1 MNENKQAAIN
11 AIWANPSPA
20 FGGCGFYARGAFQE
34 NQAGEAYKERGKIRI
49 RLTASGNNIT
59 VFYNGDSREEQSDV
73 FTYVGQYHLGTGGD
87 FKRTLEELAR
97 LYNLPLEW
105 TEKERQALRLGE
117 LAREA
122 AAVLIESLRKHPDGV
137 AAKYINQRGFST
149 DGVHFGELTEDSA
162 REVAAVLKSKG
173 KKFNAEDLAA
183 LGITTGRA
191 NAGYNCVLPY
201 YTNGQ
206 IQGFVYR
213 NVRPNIPDKDRYRD
227 SRDLGQ
233 PGFCDALER
242 GGRAIIVEGQL
253 DALRLIKL
261 GYKNVIGLGGRSL
274 SSEIA
279 RLLKSFNITEAV
291 YIPDHET
298 DATGARTNTKTV
310 QDAIK
315 GILAAK
321 DDDGRPILKGL
332 EVADLP
338 VPATTKAH
346 NKNDADEYGKT
357 QPDDLGGLIELGA
370 VPAWS
375 WELDRL
381 SEQTANKRKTQIQA
395 DFEEIYSRYP
405 SPLERQLISREIGNR
420 ADEFAKFGITPEG
433 LANLDAWRKSR
444 EYNDRIKAAA
454 EELSK
459 AVKAEANP
467 ATVAE
472 IVRRL
477 AEAQRSDTRADWE
490 QQLQTPFEM
499 DLAAIQ
505 AQPDTIA
512 TKWQLYYYRK
522 GENTPTEGERVEFW
536 PADITI
542 FCAATSHGKTS
553 ILVQTALDLIKS
565 TDKTYLYISVEE
577 NRRQLLERFL
587 NVYLPI
593 GTEWPDKLNQG
604 KNSAGNYCF
613 KRGTRKRAIKS
624 ALRGH
629 TSNKDYRPEIAGNN
643 EHFAALAEMIRRGV
657 ADYKTKVAP
666 RLLLIHTDASAESI
680 ADNIKFYADRLRNEG
695 RDVGAVFLDYMQLLT
710 AEGDEYS
717 RHDEIK
723 SICKALKECAAQTE
737 LPLVIASQL
746 NRNALKNNGAE
757 TGIDALT
764 VANIAEGADI
774 ERIAHDIYL
783 LWQVDKTPL
792 QSYRDS
798 DGGTDEK
805 KVKRG
810 LRSAR
815 LFEETSKTNPAPI
828 LKSGYL
834 YIEQL
839 KARDGQAGGW
849 GLLPYDGEAG
859 TIGATDQGKT
869 KEYK

>member
-1 MNENKQAAIN
+1 MNENKQAVIN

-20 FGGCGFYARGAFQE
+20 FGCGFHNSGPYQE
-34 NQAGEAYKERGKIRI
+34 NDAGGMYKERGKIRI
-49 RLTASGNNIT
+49 GLTASGNNIT
-59 VFYNGDSREEQSDV
+59 VYYNGDSRDQQSDI
-73 FTYVGQYHLGTGGD
+73 FTYLGQYHYNNGGD
-87 FKRTLEELAR
+87 FRRTLGALAE
-97 LYNLPLEW
+97 LYNLPMHW
-105 TEKERQALRLGE
+105 TEKESQALRLGD

-122 AAVLIESLRKHPDGV
+122 AAVLIESLRKHPQG
-137 AAKYINQRGFST
+137 AAARYLQQRGFNA
-149 DGVHFGELTEDSA
+149 DGVHFGELEESSA
-162 REVAAVLKSKG
+162 DEVEAVLKAKG
-173 KKFNAEDLAA
+173 KQYNADDLEA
-183 LGITTGRA
+183 LGITRSRA
-191 NAGYNCVLPY
+191 RAGYNCVLPY

-206 IQGFVYR
+206 IQGFIYR
-213 NVRPNIPDKDRYRD
+213 NVRPDVKDKDRYRD
-227 SRDLGQ
+227 SRNLGQ
-233 PGFCDALER
+233 PGFCDALKR
-242 GGRAIIVEGQL
+242 GQRAIIVEGQF

-261 GYKNVIGLGGRSL
+261 NYSNVIAFGGRSL
-274 SSEIA
+274 SSELA
-279 RLLKSFNITEAV
+279 RLLKAFNIAEAV

-298 DATGARTNTKTV
+298 DATGARTNIKTV

-315 GILAAK
+315 GLLSAK
-321 DDDGRPILKGL
+321 DDNGRPILKSL
-332 EVADLP
+332 EVAELP
-338 VPATTKAH
+338 APSNGKT
-346 NKNDADEYGKT
+346 DADSYGKT
-357 QPDDLGGLIELGA
+357 NADDLGGLLEFGA

-381 SEQTANKRKTQIQA
+381 SEQARNRRKTEIQA
-395 DFEEIYSRYP
+395 EFEEIYSRYP
-405 SPLERQLISREIGNR
+405 SPLERALISREISNR
-420 ADEFAKFGITPEG
+420 GAEFSKYGITPEA

-467 ATVAE
+467 ATVAG

-522 GENTPTEGERVEFW
+522 NENTPTKGERVEFW

-593 GTEWPDKLNQG
+593 GTEWPDKLKNG
-604 KNSAGNYCF
+604 KDDNGNYCF
-613 KRGTRKRAIKS
+613 KRGTRKRAIKA
-624 ALRGH
+624 ALRGY
-629 TSNKDYRPEIAGNN
+629 TSTKDYPAEIAGNN
-643 EHFAALAEMIRRGV
+643 EHFAALADMIRQGV
-657 ADYKTKVAP
+657 AEYKNKVAP
-666 RLLLIHTDASAESI
+666 RLFLIHTDASAESI
-680 ADNIKFYADRLRNEG
+680 ADNIKFYVERLRAEG

-710 AEGDEYS
+710 AEGDDYS

-723 SICKALKECAAQTE
+723 SICRALKECAAQTE
-737 LPLVIASQL
+737 APLVIASQL
-746 NRNALKNNGAE
+746 NRNALKNNGSE

-783 LWQVDKTPL
+783 IWQVDKTPL

-798 DGGTDEK
+798 DGRTDKK

-815 LFEETSKTNPAPI
+815 LFEETSKTNPAPT
-828 LKSGYL
+828 LKGEYL

-859 TIGATDQGKT
+859 KIGETDQSKT